1 MLDLFGE
8 EIKEPAKRGGGES
21 MFRVNGCSKF
31 NPVIA
36 RIPTGGMRVNEER
49 TVCARKARK

>member
-36 RIPTGGMRVNEER
+36 RIPTGGMRVNKER